1 MFVHMAPII
10 HEHVKQLVCET
21 ELARHPH
28 KTKTKK
34 EESKGQASGRA
45 QRTLKQDHV
54 IVKAIN
60 NAK

>member
-1 MFVHMAPII
+1 MAPII

-21 ELARHPH
+21 ELARNPCHH

-34 EESKGQASGRA
+34 KKAKDKQTDRHKEKA
-45 QRTLKQDHV
+45 RTLKQEHCCG
-54 IVKAIN
+54 N